1 MTQNEPSRTTFLGTY
16 FDRSLV
22 LRVARLSVILG
33 WVILAVYVFDYL
45 WSTYQN
51 ISGALLNGYPVDF
64 MFLVI
69 SLRGPLQGLMLLLF
83 LYAVSQALL
92 ILLDI
97 EETPGGSAH
106 GDDRREPPSAQRA
119 QSEPKN

>member
-1 MTQNEPSRTTFLGTY
+1 MNQSDTSRPTFLGTY

-22 LRVARLSVILG
+22 LRVSRLSVILG
-33 WVILAVYVFDYL
+33 WVILGMYL
-45 WSTYQN
+45 LEYGWSTWQ
-51 ISGALLNGYPVDF
+51 SLSAALVNGFPVDF

-69 SLRGPLQGLMLLLF
+69 NLRAPFQGAMLLAI

-97 EETPGGSAH
+97 EDNTRRAGAGGS
-106 GDDRREPPSAQRA
+106 RR
-119 QSEPKN
+119 